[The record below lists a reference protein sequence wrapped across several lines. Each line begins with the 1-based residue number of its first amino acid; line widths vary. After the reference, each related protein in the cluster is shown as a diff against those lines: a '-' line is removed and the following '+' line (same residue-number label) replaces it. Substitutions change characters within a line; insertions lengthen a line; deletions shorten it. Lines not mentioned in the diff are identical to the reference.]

1 MWDTIINFNM
11 HVKGVQKGSK
21 RDKGPEKVFG
31 EVKGKNI
38 PNLLKTI
45 GLHKQKSQQIQR

>member
-1 MWDTIINFNM
+1 MGHHHKFQ
-11 HVKGVQKGSK
+11 HACKGRQKGSK

-38 PNLLKTI
+38 PNLLKNI
-45 GLHKQKSQQIQR
+45 GLHKQKSQQIQS